1 MDILRRTILLVL
13 VLLLL
18 LFAAP
23 VVGAKGP
30 TLHSDTTVRIQNEYV
45 HIAVS
50 DRGTLTMGTT
60 GGDPY
65 VTGDE
70 NKALLFGFPTPPLYS
85 FASLRIVA
93 GAKTIDHR
101 LYEAPVA
108 LGPQVQGDAIVT
120 AWEIDGVRVTQTIG
134 FFVNPYSGRPDMA
147 HIRYTVRNTSAG
159 SLQAGVRS
167 LLDTQVGDNDYA
179 PFFIPGLGATHR
191 EASFEGNAL
200 PDYFKAYESPTYSEE
215 ALRGMGFVRGF
226 GLSAPDRFAI
236 CTWKTSRGG
245 GAGIFDTTWD
255 YAITPGAELGDSS
268 VAYWWNPRSL
278 EPGAEFT
285 VSTAYGLAGP
295 AGGTATLDAPASVGC
310 STEPFE
316 VTLRVRNTSLELL
329 RNGAATI
336 SLPAGASL
344 VDGHGS
350 TVSIGDLDP
359 GQSADVIWQVHIT
372 TQDAGD
378 IALMATVGFD
388 NLPAPMTATTT
399 VERPDC
405 HPPTA
410 TPTVPY
416 MPPPESTPTATATPT
431 PTVPYMPPPESTP
444 TATAPPTAT
453 PTPPPDIPEPG
464 SVLLLLG
471 GLGALGAW
479 VRKSR
484 KR

>member
-1 MDILRRTILLVL
+1 MGILRRTILLML
-13 VLLLL
+13 TLLLL
-18 LFAAP
+18 SSAAL
-23 VVGAKGP
+23 VVSAKGP
-30 TLHSDTTVRIQNEYV
+30 ALQSDGAVHLQNAYV

-50 DRGTLTMGTT
+50 ERGTLTMGTT

-70 NKALLFGFPTPPLYS
+70 NKPLLFGFPTPPLYS
-85 FASLRIVA
+85 FASLRILT

-101 LYEAPVA
+101 LYELPTA

-120 AWEIDGVRVTQTIG
+120 AWETEGVRVTQTIG

-147 HIRYTVRNTSAG
+147 HIRYTVRNISAG
-159 SLQAGVRS
+159 ALQAGVRS
-167 LLDTQVGDNDYA
+167 LLDTQIGDNDYA
-179 PFFIPGLGATHR
+179 PFFIPGLGTTNR

-226 GLSAPDRFAI
+226 GLSAPDRLAI
-236 CTWKTSRGG
+236 CTWKATRGG
-245 GAGIFDTTWD
+245 GVGIFDTTWD
-255 YAITPGAELGDSS
+255 YAITPGTELGDSS
-268 VAYWWNPRSL
+268 VAYWWNPRTL

-310 STEPFE
+310 STEPFA
-316 VTLRVRNTSLELL
+316 VTLRVTNTSLEVL
-329 RNGAATI
+329 RNGTATI
-336 SLPAGASL
+336 SLPDGASL
-344 VDGHGS
+344 ADGHGA

-359 GQSADVIWQVHIT
+359 GQSADVIWQVRIT
-372 TQDAGD
+372 TLNAGN
-378 IALMATVGFD
+378 IVLTANVGFD

-399 VERPDC
+399 VERPAC
-405 HPPTA
+405 HPP
-410 TPTVPY
+410 
-416 MPPPESTPTATATPT
+416 TPT

-444 TATAPPTAT
+444 TATTTPTAT

-464 SVLLLLG
+464 SMLLLLG

-479 VRKSR
+479 VRKNR